1 MNRKPADQRKAEIA
15 ATALRLADE
24 LGPDRLTTQAIADA
38 VGVTQAAIFRHFPT
52 KQALWRAVADAL
64 AETMTGAW
72 QRELDG
78 SSAPERRLIALIQAQ
93 LRLIE
98 ANPAIPAILHSREL
112 QTENAELRQRCLELM
127 KRFQGLLSS
136 ELRIAQAAGTLRTD
150 IAPEDCAVLMIS
162 LVQGLAI
169 RWSLGSRT
177 FGLETEGARL
187 LGEQL
192 KSFRV
197 PPPQEA
203 EA

>member
-24 LGPDRLTTQAIADA
+24 LGPDRLTTQAVADA

-64 AETMTGAW
+64 ADTMVGAW

-78 SSAPERRLIALIQAQ
+78 TAAPEQRLVALIQAQ

-112 QTENAELRQRCLELM
+112 QTENAELRLRFLELM

-136 ELRIAQAAGTLRTD
+136 ELRVAQAAGTVRAD
-150 IAPEDCAVLMIS
+150 IASDDCAVLLVS
-162 LVQGLAI
+162 VVQGLAI
-169 RWSLGSRT
+169 RWSLGSRN
-177 FGLETEGARL
+177 FGLEAEGARL

-192 KSFRV
+192 KLFRL
-197 PPPQEA
+197 PPPQEF
-203 EA
+203 EV

>member
-1 MNRKPADQRKAEIA
+1 VNRKPADQRKAEIA
-15 ATALRLADE
+15 AAALRLADE

-64 AETMTGAW
+64 AETLVGAW
-72 QRELDG
+72 QGALDG
-78 SSAPERRLIALIQAQ
+78 QAAPEQRLVALIRAQ

-112 QTENAELRQRCLELM
+112 QTENAELRQRFLQLM
-127 KRFQGLLSS
+127 TRFQGLLSS
-136 ELRIAQAAGTLRTD
+136 ELRIAQAAGTVRAD
-150 IAPEDCAVLMIS
+150 IAPDDCAVLMIS

-177 FGLETEGARL
+177 FGLEAEGVRL

-192 KSFRV
+192 RSFGV
-197 PPPQEA
+197 PTVQEVA
-203 EA
+203 T